1 MAVTTSNMGEMVNE
15 YTTKATMFEIES
27 GLRKKIG
34 KVVDKIVSEMM
45 KGVRVRT
52 SLQKSIDDSNY
63 IITHRVTFTKKKR
76 IDLTSKLTT
85 K

>member
-15 YTTKATMFEIES
+15 YTTKATIFEIES

-34 KVVDKIVSEMM
+34 KVVDKIVAEIMN
-45 KGVRVRT
+45 GVRVRT
-52 SLQKSIDDSNY
+52 SLQKSIDNSNY
-63 IITHRVTFTKKKR
+63 IITHRVTFTKKK
-76 IDLTSKLTT
+76 KLTT